1 MGSRNRSLAAVRSV
15 NEASYRTDALT
26 LAPAG
31 HTDRHSARFGGLL
44 ALSVVT
50 PISSASVPDSAIA
63 PLERAPLGL
72 VFLLGTLMAFGPLS
86 IDTYLP
92 AFPAIGADFGASA
105 ADVQRT
111 LSLYFAGLAVGQVVY
126 GPLADRFGR
135 RAPLLGGMALY
146 VAAAIGCA
154 LAPSLGSLTAW
165 RFAQALG
172 GCSGMV
178 ITRAVVRDLFAPR
191 DMARIFSQL
200 MLVMGVAPILAPLLG
215 STLLSMFGWRCIF
228 WALAALGL
236 LCLLAQSL
244 ALPESLPA
252 ERRAKAGVRAIVATY
267 LGLLRDPRF
276 LAPVIGGGLL
286 WSTMF
291 LYIGGAPFLYMEL
304 HGVAPSAF
312 GVFFGI
318 NAAGMIG
325 VAQVNAR
332 LLNKRSP
339 GRLLRIGGAI
349 VFLSGVV
356 LLLALATGRGGLPA
370 VAVPIFFML
379 AALGFVGGNAS
390 SAALAPFPHAAGS
403 ASALMGTVQFGIG
416 ATAGAIA
423 AALFN
428 GSAIPLAFMITL
440 VAAGGWY
447 VVTRWHVGGR

>member
-1 MGSRNRSLAAVRSV
+1 MVLA
-15 NEASYRTDALT
+15 Y
-26 LAPAG
+26 
-31 HTDRHSARFGGLL
+31 
-44 ALSVVT
+44 SVVT
-50 PISSASVPDSAIA
+50 HIRSASVPDSGPA
-63 PLERAPLGL
+63 PVEPADVVRLARAPLGL
-72 VFLLGTLMAFGPLS
+72 VLLLGTLMAFGPLS

-105 ADVQRT
+105 AEVQRT
-111 LSLYFAGLAVGQVVY
+111 LSLYFAGLAIGQVIY

-146 VAAAIGCA
+146 VVAAIGCA

-200 MLVMGVAPILAPLLG
+200 MLVMGVAPIVAPLLG
-215 STLLSMFGWRCIF
+215 STLLTMFGWRGIF
-228 WALAALGL
+228 WALAGLGL
-236 LCLLAQSL
+236 LCLLVQSV
-244 ALPESLPA
+244 ALPESLPV
-252 ERRAKAGVRAIVATY
+252 ERRAKAGARAIVTTY
-267 LGLLRDPRF
+267 AGLLRDPRF

-304 HGVAPSAF
+304 NGVSPSAF
-312 GVFFGI
+312 GLYFGA

-332 LLNKRSP
+332 LLNRRSP
-339 GRLLRIGGAI
+339 GRLLRIGGAV
-349 VFLSGVV
+349 VFAAGLA
-356 LLLALATGRGGLPA
+356 LLVALATGRGGLPA
-370 VAVPIFFML
+370 VAIPIFFML

-390 SAALAPFPHAAGS
+390 SAALAPFPQAAGS
-403 ASALMGTVQFGIG
+403 ASALMGTVQFGVG
-416 ATAGAIA
+416 AIAGAVA

-428 GSAIPLAFMITL
+428 GTGLPLGIMIAA

-447 VVTRWHVGGR
+447 VVVRWRVGGE